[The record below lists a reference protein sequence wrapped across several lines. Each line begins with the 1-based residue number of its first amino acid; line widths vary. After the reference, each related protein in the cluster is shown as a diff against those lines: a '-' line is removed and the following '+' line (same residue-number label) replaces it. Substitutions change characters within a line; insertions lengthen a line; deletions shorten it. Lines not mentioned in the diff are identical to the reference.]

1 VDLSLWRPTTIW
13 CIADETLV
21 SDPAGVTRLNTAD
34 RDGNLLTV
42 VEDPGSWYGGSL
54 SGTFNYITSYT
65 YDRAE
70 QSDRGVA
77 RRIAPRSFIYDTLKR
92 LTQAMNREWDHPV
105 QLRRQRQP
113 GHPHRRQQCHD
124 HLLRLRRAESRD
136 RQVVLRRAGLNASG
150 ELLLRQPA
158 GERRNVPDDA
168 GDGVQGRL
176 TYVANA
182 NSSTLFGSFDAMG
195 RVLNSTQTTNGITY
209 PQFSYG
215 YCGHRASAIIVPRSA
230 RSSIPRYL

>member
-1 VDLSLWRPTTIW
+1 MATTTIW

-65 YDRAE
+65 YDPLNNLTAVSQGGSR
-70 QSDRGVA
+70 
-77 RRIAPRSFIYDTLKR
+77 PRSFIYDTLKR
-92 LTQAMNREWDHPV
+92 LTQAMNP
-105 QLRRQRQP
+105 
-113 GHPHRRQQCHD
+113 
-124 HLLRLRRAESRD
+124 ESGTIRYSYD
-136 RQVVLRRAGLNASG
+136 DSGNLATRTDANSITTTYSAYDGLNRVTGKSYSG
-150 ELLLRQPA
+150 GPVSTPA
-158 GERRNVPDDA
+158 VSYCYDNLPGSGGTCQTTPA
-168 GDGVQGRL
+168 TGFKGRL